1 MRISL
6 ALQGGGSHGA
16 FTWGVLDRLLEEK
29 TLALDGISGASAGA
43 INAILLAHG
52 WTAGGAAGAREA
64 LRRFWE
70 GLPRIAPANPV
81 FFLAQFYSPYQLNP
95 FNLNPLRELLAEQV
109 DFERL
114 RGERGLKLFIAA
126 TRVDTGMP
134 RIFTNQELSID
145 VVLASC
151 CLPQVHHSV
160 RIDGVDY
167 WDGGLTAN
175 PPVRPLIYQCTADD
189 VVAVLLNPARRA
201 ELPFTAEGIR
211 ERLNEM
217 SFTSALYAEL
227 EGIALA
233 KQAAAR
239 NPVPIGGLERR
250 LKRLRLHFMDSPELM
265 ARLEPG
271 SRLDTHPAFLHALF
285 EEGRESVKSLNGPGT
300 IPLPKRV
307 RAPTR

>member
-16 FTWGVLDRLLEEK
+16 FTWGALDRLLE
-29 TLALDGISGASAGA
+29 TDRLDLEGVTGASAGA
-43 INAILLAHG
+43 INAVLLAQG
-52 WTAGGAAGAREA
+52 WSAGGAQGAREA

-70 GLPRIAPANPV
+70 GLPRIAPANP
-81 FFLAQFYSPYQLNP
+81 LLYLSHFYSPYQLNP

-114 RGERGLKLFIAA
+114 RAECRLKLFVAA
-126 TRVDTGMP
+126 TRVDTGMA
-134 RIFTNQELSID
+134 RIFTTGELSLD

-151 CLPQVHHSV
+151 CLPQLHHSV

-175 PPVRPLIYQCTADD
+175 PPVRPLIYQCSADD
-189 VVAVLLNPARRA
+189 VVVVLLNPARRP

-211 ERLNEM
+211 ERLSEM

-227 EGIALA
+227 QGIELA
-233 KQAAAR
+233 REAAAR
-239 NPVPIGGLERR
+239 SPLSFGMLERR
-250 LKRLRLHFMDSPELM
+250 LKRLRLRFVDSPELM

-271 SRLDTHPAFLHALF
+271 SRLDTSPDFLHALF
-285 EEGRESVKSLNGPGT
+285 EEGRESVSSSGIRGT
-300 IPLPKRV
+300 TSSPTRA